1 MKTLLFSVDFLEF
14 IDLYSYLENLT
25 VVQKNAMA
33 SVLYSQ
39 KFAKGQPIV
48 VEGDPGSSY
57 YIIKEVIDLLP
68 PFYI

>member
-1 MKTLLFSVDFLEF
+1 
-14 IDLYSYLENLT
+14 
-25 VVQKNAMA
+25 MA

-57 YIIKEVIDLLP
+57 YIIKEVIDSCLR
-68 PFYI
+68 FISTNKREVFQ